1 MVYNMD
7 AWSVMESA
15 ITEKNLF
22 SKASKIESLTNAH
35 GSKVTINLNNGASRR
50 VTMKVYINDFLVNSI
65 MNVFRLILPG
75 KLYETLNQDLVET
88 FMKCNLEL
96 QNQGQ
101 KVESGSLLLED
112 QFGKFTALLLA
123 IITGDHSQFSCLVK
137 PAAV

>member
-22 SKASKIESLTNAH
+22 NKATKIESLTNAH

-112 QFGKFTALLLA
+112 QFGKFTAMLLA
-123 IITGDHSQFSCLVK
+123 IITGDHSQFSCLAK
-137 PAAV
+137 PVV